1 MMTMNEHS
9 ARLLIGAWLLMGQ
22 FPSPSEWTRA
32 DLETV
37 RLAPARFAA
46 LPSAIRSELDRRGCS
61 IPQPF
66 TAKADQPENAI
77 RGHFISPAATDWAV
91 LCSRQRRS
99 SVLIFRGGGVS
110 KIDELAAGEDAACL
124 QVTGPGEIGYSRGI
138 SVASP
143 RDIREHNRNPDQPLP
158 VLNHDGI
165 NDAFIGKA
173 SVIWYWSG
181 NQWLQLAGADAP
193 TLRSNMLMERT
204 RR

>member
-1 MMTMNEHS
+1 MTMNGKS
-9 ARLLIGAWLLMGQ
+9 ARFLIGAWLLLGQ

-46 LPSAIRSELDRRGCS
+46 LPLAVRNELDRRGCAV
-61 IPQPF
+61 PQPF

-77 RGHFISPAATDWAV
+77 RGHFISPEATDWAV

-99 SVLIFRGGGVS
+99 SILVFRGGVS
-110 KIDELAAGEDAACL
+110 KIDELAAEEDAAGL

-138 SVASP
+138 SIASP
-143 RDIREHNRNPDQPLP
+143 RYIREHNRDPEHPLP

-165 NDAFIGKA
+165 DDAFIEKA
-173 SVIWYWSG
+173 SVVWYWSV
-181 NQWLQLAGADAP
+181 NQWLKLAGADAP
-193 TLRSNMLMERT
+193 TLRSEMLTDLT